1 MFHDFSSQSARMFK
15 CLPPLCD
22 WCARSL
28 QAEPLLS
35 NQLRR
40 IRSSDTA
47 PILLL
52 SLDQLGVSWL
62 SGPRDPR
69 YPKMARA
76 DGRHV
81 MLR

>member
-1 MFHDFSSQSARMFK
+1 MFE
-15 CLPPLCD
+15 CLPPLFVIG
-22 WCARSL
+22 AL
-28 QAEPLLS
+28 AHFAEPLLS

-69 YPKMARA
+69 YPKMTRA
-76 DGRHV
+76 DGRGHV